1 MADSERSRLEGHDT
15 PPKCPHMSMI
25 VGRLMIATFS
35 ELSVEQ
41 GAMILGFFRPME
53 IIYFRRVC
61 KTWKEAARVTTVPM
75 QIPFFYGKSFRINTL
90 ARYNALRVMAT
101 ELPNLQQFEIASL
114 CDERYLSPLDGHKY
128 SDGGDPDEEEAAETA
143 HYTTHDI
150 EIISNLRKLRHLE
163 IMTSLN

>member
-1 MADSERSRLEGHDT
+1 
-15 PPKCPHMSMI
+15 
-25 VGRLMIATFS
+25 
-35 ELSVEQ
+35 
-41 GAMILGFFRPME
+41 ME

-75 QIPFFYGKSFRINTL
+75 QIPFFYGNGFRINTL

-150 EIISNLRKLRHLE
+150 EIISNFRKLRHLE
-163 IMTSLN
+163 IMTSLNGRYHFLFNSFPLLQELCIRRCKNLKWDLDMLAGFP